1 MLSVNEEMYEWLKKL
16 FPIARSITG
25 DGLRETLSFLRGI
38 IPNLEIKSVNSGQKV
53 FDWEV
58 PDEWSIH
65 DAYIADLDGNKI
77 IDFKKSN
84 LHVVGYSIPI
94 DQVISLHELQKNL
107 HSLPAYP
114 EAIPYVTS
122 YYERNWGFCISHNQR
137 LALKDRCYH
146 VYINSELKPGVLNYG
161 ELIIP
166 GDEDSEIFISTYV
179 CHPSMANNELSG
191 PVVATAL
198 ARWIMGL
205 DKKRFTYRFI
215 FIPETIG
222 SIAYLSRHLDELKKN
237 VIAGFNLTCVGDNRT
252 YSFMPTPWGNTLV
265 DRVSELVL
273 GLSGVEYTKYSV
285 LDRGSD
291 ERQYC
296 WPGIEIPVVSI
307 MRSKYGTYPEYHTS
321 MDNLDLVTPDGLG
334 GALSLHQKCI
344 QIIESN
350 YIYRANCLCEP
361 CMGKRGLYPMLS
373 TLDQKKT
380 SRALIDLLY
389 FCDGKRSL
397 LDIMELMGGSLDE
410 MQVLVNI
417 LLEQNLIKPV
427 GR

>member
-1 MLSVNEEMYEWLKKL
+1 
-16 FPIARSITG
+16 
-25 DGLRETLSFLRGI
+25 
-38 IPNLEIKSVNSGQKV
+38 
-53 FDWEV
+53 
-58 PDEWSIH
+58 
-65 DAYIADLDGNKI
+65 
-77 IDFKKSN
+77 
-84 LHVVGYSIPI
+84 
-94 DQVISLHELQKNL
+94 
-107 HSLPAYP
+107 
-114 EAIPYVTS
+114 
-122 YYERNWGFCISHNQR
+122 
-137 LALKDRCYH
+137 LALKDRCYR

-166 GDEDSEIFISTYV
+166 GNEDSEIFISTYV

-198 ARWIMGL
+198 ALWIMGL

-222 SIAYLSRHLDELKKN
+222 SIVYLSRHLDELKKN

-334 GALSLHQKCI
+334 GALSLHQQCI

-380 SRALIDLLY
+380 SRALIDLVSRLRISSI
-389 FCDGKRSL
+389 CSATTVDS
-397 LDIMELMGGSLDE
+397 S
-410 MQVLVNI
+410 
-417 LLEQNLIKPV
+417 
-427 GR
+427 